1 MLALANNR
9 QSHTDKD
16 NCRWS
21 NLLHCPHRS
30 MWHMEGRQHNRSY
43 RDTERLLYV
52 CLGES
57 WSSPALLYIKAMHDS
72 LTWGATN
79 VMHTSCVWGGNPT
92 ECVYKEEIKA
102 EQRPMRV
109 SEGKTPIYNI
119 QHMEEWHSLYIAY
132 AWSVYICLFEGC
144 ETVYNRAGGLDNDT
158 DVTSSSKTINRN

>member
-1 MLALANNR
+1 MLVMLALANDTNYT
-9 QSHTDKD
+9 QSHANKD

-21 NLLHCPHRS
+21 NLMHCPHRS

-43 RDTERLLYV
+43 RDSERLLYV
-52 CLGES
+52 RLGES

-92 ECVYKEEIKA
+92 QGIYREEIKA

-109 SEGKTPIYNI
+109 SEGETPICNI
-119 QHMEEWHSLYIAY
+119 QLMAELHSLYVPY
-132 AWSVYICLFEGC
+132 AWSVCICLFEHVRG
-144 ETVYNRAGGLDNDT
+144 VRDRL
-158 DVTSSSKTINRN
+158 